1 MGDTDNRASMRSRL
15 RLYPLWYGLGAL
27 MLLLVAVLSLV
38 PVPEEIGVD
47 DKLAHTVTYFI
58 LAGWFSLLASHREAL
73 GWTFAGLLAYGMAI
87 ELLQGMTAYRF
98 AEWGD
103 VVANGTGIAAG
114 MLLYLTPLPR
124 VLRLVD
130 RNLARILQE

>member
-1 MGDTDNRASMRSRL
+1 MGATDNEASTSSRL
-15 RLYPLWYGLGAL
+15 RLYLLWYGLGAL
-27 MLLLVAVLSLV
+27 MLLLVGVLSLA
-38 PVPEEIGVD
+38 PVPEIGVD

-58 LAGWFSLLASHREAL
+58 LSGWFSLLAPHRMAL
-73 GWTFAGLLAYGMAI
+73 GWTFAGLVAYGMAI
-87 ELLQGMTAYRF
+87 ELLQGMTTYRF

-103 VVANGTGIAAG
+103 VLANGTGIAAG

-124 VLRLVD
+124 VLRFVD